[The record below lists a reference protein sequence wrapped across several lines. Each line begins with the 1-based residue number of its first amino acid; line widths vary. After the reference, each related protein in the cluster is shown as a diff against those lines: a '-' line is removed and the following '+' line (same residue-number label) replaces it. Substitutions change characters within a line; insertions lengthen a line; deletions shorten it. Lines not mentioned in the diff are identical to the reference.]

1 MLNIKE
7 IKEILPHRYPFLLI
21 DKILSISENHV
32 VGLKNVSANEWYFE
46 GHFPQEPV
54 MPGVLQI
61 EALAQVGAIA
71 ILNGNRGKIAYLA
84 GVDKAR
90 FKGSIYPGDIL
101 EISVTL
107 TQRKGAIGKGV
118 GEIKVEGK
126 KVMSAELIFAI
137 K

>member
-1 MLNIKE
+1 
-7 IKEILPHRYPFLLI
+7 
-21 DKILSISENHV
+21 
-32 VGLKNVSANEWYFE
+32 
-46 GHFPQEPV
+46 

-71 ILNGNRGKIAYLA
+71 ILNDNRGKIAYLA

-90 FKGSIYPGDIL
+90 FKGSIHPGDIL